1 MKLNSVKLLLSGDQQ
16 FSLAEQMSQQKSF
29 INMFLVIIDK
39 LVHMT
44 KLDKGG
50 QNVSVVE
57 ISQMTHRSAKA
68 IVKYK

>member
-1 MKLNSVKLLLSGDQQ
+1 
-16 FSLAEQMSQQKSF
+16 MSQQKSF